1 MMRTPE
7 RPPIYSQVAYDIAA
21 KIMEGELQEGQRF
34 TGRSLMGPQ
43 YGVSPET
50 IRRALRLL
58 SDMGIIQV
66 QQNVGSVVLSRRRAA
81 EYVEQYQAGKDLMGL
96 KLQLKELVARRDRLN
111 GEIND
116 TFRRITD
123 LEERFQ
129 HSDRLRT
136 YEFPIPG
143 DGQAAGQSIGRLQ
156 FRQRTGA
163 TVVAVR
169 RAGEILLSPGPELV
183 LEAGDILVVACAV
196 AGIEKVSDL
205 LGPAA
210 NL

>member
-1 MMRTPE
+1 MRASE
-7 RPPIYSQVAYDIAA
+7 HPPIYSQVAYDIAA

-34 TGRSLMGPQ
+34 SGRSLMGPQ

-66 QQNVGSVVLSRRRAA
+66 QQNVGSVVSSRRRAA
-81 EYVEQYQAGKDLMGL
+81 EYVEQYQVGKDLRGL
-96 KLQLKELVARRDRLN
+96 KLRLKKLVSQRDQLNE
-111 GEIND
+111 EIND
-116 TFRRITD
+116 TFRHITD

-136 YEFPIPG
+136 YEFPLAQG
-143 DGQAAGQSIGRLQ
+143 GTAAGRSIGELS

-169 RAGEILLSPGPELV
+169 RVGEILLSPGPELV
-183 LEAGDILVVACAV
+183 LEPEDVLVVACAV
-196 AGIEKVSDL
+196 ADIGRVSEL
-205 LGPAA
+205 LGQTAA
-210 NL
+210 L